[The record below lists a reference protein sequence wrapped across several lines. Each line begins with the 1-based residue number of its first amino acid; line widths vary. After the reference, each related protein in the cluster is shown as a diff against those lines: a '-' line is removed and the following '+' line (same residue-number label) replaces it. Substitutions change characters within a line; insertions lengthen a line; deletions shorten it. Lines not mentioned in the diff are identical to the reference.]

1 MASRTQMEHIQF
13 GTMSGKNGK
22 PHKTRAGH
30 LLARPETIERAA
42 EPRAPN
48 QIAEYAYDLASLFS
62 SFYEIPARM

>member
-13 GTMSGKNGK
+13 GTMNGK
-22 PHKTRAGH
+22 PYKTRAGH